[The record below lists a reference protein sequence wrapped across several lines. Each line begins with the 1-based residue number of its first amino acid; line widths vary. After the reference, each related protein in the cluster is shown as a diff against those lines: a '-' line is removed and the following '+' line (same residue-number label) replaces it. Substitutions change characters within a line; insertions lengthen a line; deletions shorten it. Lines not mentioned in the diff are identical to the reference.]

1 MNRRNFITS
10 LGFGVVATPLIA
22 TSIQEVSQSLA
33 QDSIVLNQDIVPSD
47 HLVNKYGYMKVSCPQ
62 FIHNAQSYCVKSCK
76 LPFTASWKLGDDV
89 DIIVEESLK
98 YGKYVL
104 KMNCVYVVWM
114 CPTWENPTK
123 CSMVIRGA
131 TVK

>member
-33 QDSIVLNQDIVPSD
+33 QDSIVFNQDIVPSD
-47 HLVNKYGYMKVSCPQ
+47 HLVNKYGYMKVSRPQ
-62 FIHNAQSYCVKSCK
+62 FIHNAQSYCITSSK
-76 LPFTASWKLGDDV
+76 LPFTASWKLGDDF
-89 DIIVEESLK
+89 DIIVEECLK

-104 KMNCVYVVWM
+104 KMNCVYVVCM
-114 CPTWENPTK
+114 CPTWKNPTK
-123 CSMVIRGA
+123 CSMGIRGA